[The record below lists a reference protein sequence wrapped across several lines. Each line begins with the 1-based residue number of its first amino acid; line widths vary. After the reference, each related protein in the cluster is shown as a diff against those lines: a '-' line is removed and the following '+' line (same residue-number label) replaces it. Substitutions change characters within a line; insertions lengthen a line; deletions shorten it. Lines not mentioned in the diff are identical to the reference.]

1 MFAVAPVP
9 AGMFEN
15 GDLLDDVTP
24 EDLVY
29 FLVNVGDGDTQLVLL
44 PTAKGE
50 GRQAIVID
58 VLRAAKLEGLLG
70 DLEQTVLFDR
80 PPAAGRR
87 ETFPLVVATHPHA
100 DHIGGMPRFLDR
112 FRAVIGEFWEPGY
125 FHTIQSY
132 HDMMRALEDHKV
144 RLTQPTSGTTR
155 FIGETKVTVLTPGI
169 GLRNRFDSYGVN
181 INNASLSLKL
191 EFPASRVE
199 QRDKERLLRRPVT
212 RSLILG
218 ADAQTL
224 AWAQAAVDFPQL
236 GPDRTLVAKV
246 MDKAQGASPL
256 KADVFKVPHHGSK
269 HGLNLELV
277 EEMAPQLSLVSS
289 VWGRGKY
296 NFPHS
301 VTVEALRE
309 ALQPI
314 ASDPDKKRRADHEI
328 GIHYTGATDSAGK
341 ALGTIGL
348 VMGPKGKRRLWRFGD
363 TREQAV
369 DLSAGRRFTGP

>member
-1 MFAVAPVP
+1 
-9 AGMFEN
+9 
-15 GDLLDDVTP
+15 
-24 EDLVY
+24 
-29 FLVNVGDGDTQLVLL
+29 
-44 PTAKGE
+44 
-50 GRQAIVID
+50 
-58 VLRAAKLEGLLG
+58 
-70 DLEQTVLFDR
+70 
-80 PPAAGRR
+80 
-87 ETFPLVVATHPHA
+87 
-100 DHIGGMPRFLDR
+100 MPRFLDR
-112 FRAVIGEFWEPGY
+112 FRGVISEVWEPGY

-132 HDMMRALEDHKV
+132 HEMMRALEDHKV

-169 GLRNRFDSYGVN
+169 GLRNRFDTYGVN
-181 INNASLSLKL
+181 VNNASLSLKL

-199 QRDKERLLRRPVT
+199 QRDKERRLMRPVT

-256 KADVFKVPHHGSK
+256 RADVFKVPHHGSK

-277 EEMAPQLSLVSS
+277 EEMHPKLALLSS
-289 VWGRGKY
+289 VSGRGKY

-309 ALQPI
+309 ALDPI
-314 ASDPDKKRRADHEI
+314 ASNPRKTRRTDHDI
-328 GIHYTGATDSAGK
+328 GIHYTGAIDSVGNT
-341 ALGTIGL
+341 LGTIAL

-363 TREQAV
+363 SRDQNV
-369 DLSAGRRFTGP
+369 DLGKGRRFTGPT